1 MTAAVENLITT
12 IRKKNAEEEAKV
24 ISQKKQEVINQAKQ
38 QKSLNDQAK
47 KSQGAIDKFVSDLKG
62 TKKTKDGNVIA
73 SRLSGIEKDQLKTL
87 NSQLASDKQAITSM
101 EQQNRLQELNNK
113 IQTDQTQATREMVK
127 RTRGIS
133 EAELKSEEQTRA
145 ELKMQK
151 QVLEQMLV
159 SDTMTADQIRGT
171 REYQEKATDI
181 ARQEKRLEDRANRQV
196 KMTNMKQLMSL
207 EGIGKGLEGL
217 KGSILGIGKGA
228 VDATK
233 GALDKAGG
241 GLMNLLKIGGLVAAF
256 FGLKAFLDSKLFQ
269 QLTEFMKSLAPQFD
283 LVFGGFKKLFEGD
296 IIGGLIDIFK
306 GIAGMILKV
315 FDAAITGI
323 YNAIARYFGLEET
336 DSVFGSI
343 INAFKAIYEFMKP
356 ILDPILQFAK
366 DVFNSIFS
374 GISSIF
380 EGIKGLFSGDFSLE
394 NFIKIFGGF
403 ADIVFGALRAAINGI
418 LGIFGFDG
426 IPDDWTI
433 TGAILGAVGMVK
445 NFFADLFSF
454 DLAGFVSSVKDKFFS
469 MGRLMKALGKAGVA
483 AAKAILPGG
492 ESPGEAFKRVFQE
505 NVDAKDIQN
514 MYGSFGVDVS
524 DNAANLMA
532 GNNLN
537 EQQAIANSMPPSQM
551 GNTVVVQSNQNNSS
565 NSSNTQVNQTAVR
578 SHDEIAKS
586 LTSSHS
592 GGMI

>member
-1 MTAAVENLITT
+1 MTAAVESLITSL
-12 IRKKNAEEEAKV
+12 RKKNAEEEAKIV
-24 ISQKKQEVINQAKQ
+24 AQKKQEVINQAKRTE
-38 QKSLNDQAK
+38 SLAKQAK
-47 KSQGAIDKFVSDLKG
+47 ASQGAIDKFVADLKKG
-62 TKKTKDGNVIA
+62 KKKKDGSVIT
-73 SRLSGIEKDQLKTL
+73 SKLSNIEKDQLKNLQQTAK
-87 NSQLASDKQAITSM
+87 LAQDDVAQNEKQIKIAK
-101 EQQNRLQELNNK
+101 EQADLQKKNLELQQNITKQS
-113 IQTDQTQATREMVK
+113 
-127 RTRGIS
+127 RGIS
-133 EAELKSEEQTRA
+133 DQELKEENETRKQIK
-145 ELKMQK
+145 EQK
-151 QVLEQMLV
+151 QVLEKMLV
-159 SDTMTADQIRGT
+159 NDTLTADQVKAT
-171 REYQEKATDI
+171 SEYQRIQGSIDRK
-181 ARQEKRLEDRANRQV
+181 EKRLKRRADRQIMFQNV
-196 KMTNMKQLMSL
+196 KQFATFKNIASGIERMK
-207 EGIGKGLEGL
+207 EGILNLPGDLAGGVGGLIKG
-217 KGSILGIGKGA
+217 GA
-228 VDATK
+228 E
-233 GALDKAGG
+233 KAGA
-241 GLMNLLKIGGLVAAF
+241 GLLMALKAGGLVAAF

-283 LVFGGFKKLFEGD
+283 LIFGGFKKLFQGD

-306 GIAGMILKV
+306 GIAGMIFKV

-343 INAFKAIYEFMKP
+343 INTFKAIYEFMKP

-374 GISSIF
+374 GISTIF

-454 DLAGFVSSVKDKFFS
+454 DLASFVSSVKDKFFS

-492 ESPGEAFKRVFQE
+492 ESPGEAFRRVFQE
-505 NVDAKDIQN
+505 NVDAKDIQSV
-514 MYGSFGVDVS
+514 YGTFGVEMS

-537 EQQAIANSMPPSQM
+537 EQQEIANSMPPSQM

-565 NSSNTQVNQTAVR
+565 NSSNTQVNQTPIR
-578 SHDEIAKS
+578 HNDPTLES
-586 LTSSHS
+586 LTWT
-592 GGMI
+592 GP

>member
-1 MTAAVENLITT
+1 MTAAVESLITSL
-12 IRKKNAEEEAKV
+12 RKKNAEEEAKIV
-24 ISQKKQEVINQAKQ
+24 AQKKQEVINQAKQ
-38 QKSLNDQAK
+38 TESLAKQAK
-47 KSQGAIDKFVSDLKG
+47 ASQGAIDKFVADLQKG
-62 TKKTKDGNVIA
+62 KKTKGGEVIA

-87 NSQLASDKQAITSM
+87 NSQLASDKQAIANM
-101 EQQNRLQELNNK
+101 EQQNRLQEINNK
-113 IQTDQTQATREMVK
+113 IQEEQKNATRQLVM
-127 RTRGIS
+127 RSRGIS
-133 EAELKSEEQTRA
+133 EEELASEEKTRA

-159 SDTMTADQIRGT
+159 SDTMTADQIRST
-171 REYQEKATDI
+171 NEYQEKAADI

-196 KMTNMKQLMSL
+196 QMQNLKQTLSL
-207 EGIGKGLEGL
+207 KGIGKGLEGL

-283 LVFGGFKKLFEGD
+283 LIFGGFKKLFQGD

-306 GIAGMILKV
+306 GISQMVIKIL
-315 FDAAITGI
+315 DAAITGI

-343 INAFKAIYEFMKP
+343 INTFKAIYEFMKP
-356 ILDPILQFAK
+356 VLDPILQFAK

-514 MYGSFGVDVS
+514 MYGSFGVEVS

-537 EQQAIANSMPPSQM
+537 EQQEIANSMPPSQM

-565 NSSNTQVNQTAVR
+565 NSSNTQVNQTPIR
-578 SHDEIAKS
+578 HNDPTLEN
-586 LTSSHS
+586 LTWT
-592 GGMI
+592 GP